1 MGRSLRF
8 PALCRLRKLRDLA
21 AMNAPAGITEADMK
35 AYIHDRVEGDL
46 AFILQEN
53 GVPLALQY
61 NLTQVFTQLRRFSA
75 IADTRQGVRQALRDD
90 LQVKENNLQNRAAV
104 AGVVAAW

>member
-1 MGRSLRF
+1 MNPPDGVN
-8 PALCRLRKLRDLA
+8 DA
-21 AMNAPAGITEADMK
+21 AMRT
-35 AYIHDRVEGDL
+35 YIHDKVEGDL

-75 IADTRQGVRQALRDD
+75 IADSRQGVRHLEMTFKWRRTAFKIG
-90 LQVKENNLQNRAAV
+90 LQLLVL
-104 AGVVAAW
+104 